1 MTTVNDLTFHGERAV
16 LLSHRNGQ
24 PALWVISEEFD
35 TYNSPVE
42 GFTVNDEY
50 LKLPINENED
60 LDYIVGAWKDAVEW
74 EDGVRRRWPTAALPT
89 RSHLCLSRAIRP

>member
-42 GFTVNDEY
+42 GYTVNDEY

-74 EDGVRRRWPTAALPT
+74 EDGVRPITTQTGRYRDLLW
-89 RSHLCLSRAIRP
+89 LSSIYTG

>member
-35 TYNSPVE
+35 IYNSPVE
-42 GFTVNDEY
+42 GYTVNDEY

-74 EDGVRRRWPTAALPT
+74 EDGVRPITTQTGRYRDLLW
-89 RSHLCLSRAIRP
+89 LSSIYTG